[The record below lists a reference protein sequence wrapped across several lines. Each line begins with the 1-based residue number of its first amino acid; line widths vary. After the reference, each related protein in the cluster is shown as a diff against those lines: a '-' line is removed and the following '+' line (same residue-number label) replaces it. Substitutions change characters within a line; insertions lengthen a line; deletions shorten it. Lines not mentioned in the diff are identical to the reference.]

1 MIKMKSKVHIKK
13 VESYSI
19 DKIEL
24 FIHEALSIIDKKGSL
39 FSTGQK
45 VLLKPNLLRGFSP
58 EHCVTTHPKVIEAMC
73 RVLKDYSIG
82 QITIS
87 DSPALGSLQAVASKA
102 GYDYLK
108 SKYDVKITP
117 LTNPVPFENEEG
129 IPHLKIAGC
138 LRNFDHIINMPKVKS
153 HCQMGM
159 TLAIK
164 NLFGLIIGKR
174 KPVLHCLVKNDKI
187 KFGKMLI
194 DIAHHVNPCLTIADG
209 IEAMQGQGPI
219 HGSPYPL
226 GVLAASNDMTALDR
240 IAAEILMFPKVYA
253 LEAARIKR
261 FGNYDL
267 EKIEVS
273 GVTDISRLTVTDF
286 ESAHPRDISF
296 NPYRVMKS
304 FLKQIY
310 EIGIKEKRNIIN

>member
-310 EIGIKEKRNIIN
+310 EIGIKEKRDIIS